1 MNFILYSDVNDGSIS
16 QSLGRPE
23 YSYYFVLKAYR
34 PVLESLGRVHV
45 VQAPAEVDRLYH
57 ELRLKGEDS
66 LFLSFTPPQKTPL
79 DLDCPTLCVVA
90 WEFDSIPHEYW
101 DNDPHQ
107 DWSRILGRHGRVI
120 TLSSHTA
127 RAVRRVLG
135 EHFPVLVLPT
145 PLWERFDGVRGQYP
159 NAPVNAGT
167 TLQIKGCI
175 IDSRALGLS
184 ADGLIAPV
192 LEEAPPPPA
201 PVEVEIV
208 EAPPLTARRRLF
220 IAKHYLREWY
230 RALVGGEWRRPLF
243 ISKHYI
249 RECYREGLRD
259 RVPERL
265 RALMAK
271 SSPEHAA
278 PLPVVLPEPEPAP
291 EPEHPQAVLPA
302 TDQQVEFQ
310 VDGVVYVSVFN
321 PDDGRKNWH
330 QLITAFCWAMRDT
343 EDATLVLKMTQNDLS
358 TYYVEMLT
366 LLSQL
371 SPFRC
376 RVVAMHGYLDDEQFA
391 RLYGAASFYVNA
403 SRCEGL
409 CLPLMEFM
417 ACGKPVIAPLHTA
430 MLDYIDE
437 ELAFVVKSSQE
448 PAIWPQ
454 DSRILFRTLRHRP
467 DWGSLKTAYQD
478 SYRMAK
484 ENPAGYQS
492 MSLAAARR
500 MQEYSSFASVQ
511 GRLRDFFA
519 LTPLTEADGA
529 SSLAVAGNA

>member
-45 VQAPAEVDRLYH
+45 VQTPAEVDRLYH
-57 ELRLKGEDS
+57 ELRLKGEDC
-66 LFLSFTPPQKTPL
+66 LFLSFTPPQKTPV

-107 DWSRILGRHGRVI
+107 DWSRTLGRHGRVI

-159 NAPVNAGT
+159 NVPVNAGT

-184 ADGLIAPV
+184 ADGLVAPV
-192 LEEAPPPPA
+192 LDEAPPPPA
-201 PVEVEIV
+201 PVEAEIV
-208 EAPPLTARRRLF
+208 EAPPLTVRRRLF

-230 RALVGGEWRRPLF
+230 RALAGGEWRRPLF
-243 ISKHYI
+243 ISKHYV

-271 SSPEHAA
+271 SRPEHAA
-278 PLPVVLPEPEPAP
+278 ALPVVLPVPAP

-302 TDQQVEFQ
+302 TDRQVEFQ

-371 SPFRC
+371 SPFSC

-437 ELAFVVKSSQE
+437 DVAFVVKSSQE

-511 GRLRDFFA
+511 GRLREFFA

>member
-1 MNFILYSDVNDGSIS
+1 MNFILYSDVNDSSIKH
-16 QSLGRPE
+16 SLGRPE

-34 PVLESLGRVHV
+34 PVLESLGRVHL
-45 VQAPAEVDRLYH
+45 VQSTEEVDRLYQ
-57 ELRLKGEDS
+57 ELRSEGEES
-66 LFLSFTPPQKTPL
+66 LFISFAPPQKTPI
-79 DLDCPTLCVVA
+79 DLACPTLCVVA
-90 WEFDSIPHEYW
+90 WEYDTIPDEQW
-101 DNDPHQ
+101 DADPQQ
-107 DWSRILGRHGRVI
+107 DWSYALARHGRVI
-120 TLSSHTA
+120 TLSAHTA
-127 RAVRRVLG
+127 QAVRHALG
-135 EHFPVLVLPT
+135 EDFPVLVLPS
-145 PLWERFDGVRGQYP
+145 PLWERFADVRSQSP
-159 NAPVNAGT
+159 HLPVSPSVVMQFT
-167 TLQIKGCI
+167 GCV
-175 IDSRALGLS
+175 IDSRLLGLS
-184 ADGLIAPV
+184 ADGLIAPISDN
-192 LEEAPPPPA
+192 EST
-201 PVEVEIV
+201 
-208 EAPPLTARRRLF
+208 PLKGGPQAMLPFWKQRLF
-220 IAKHYLREWY
+220 LSKHYLGEWAREVAHGTPRRQVFITKHYLREWY
-230 RALVGGEWRRPLF
+230 RAVIRDLLPNAIRLSRASQHPE
-243 ISKHYI
+243 IS
-249 RECYREGLRD
+249 
-259 RVPERL
+259 
-265 RALMAK
+265 
-271 SSPEHAA
+271 
-278 PLPVVLPEPEPAP
+278 AP
-291 EPEHPQAVLPA
+291 EPQDEHPQAVLPA

-371 SPFRC
+371 SPFSC
-376 RVVAMHGYLDDEQFA
+376 RVVVMHGYLDDEQFA

-437 ELAFVVKSSQE
+437 DVAFVVKSSQE

-511 GRLRDFFA
+511 GRLREFFA

>member
-45 VQAPAEVDRLYH
+45 VQTPAEVDRLYH

-107 DWSRILGRHGRVI
+107 DWSRTLGRHGRVI

-145 PLWERFDGVRGQYP
+145 PLWERFDGIRGQYP
-159 NAPVNAGT
+159 NVPVNAGT

-192 LEEAPPPPA
+192 LEDVPPPPA
-201 PVEVEIV
+201 PVEVEAEIV

-271 SSPEHAA
+271 PGLEHVVPA
-278 PLPVVLPEPEPAP
+278 PPAP

-371 SPFRC
+371 SPFNC

-417 ACGKPVIAPLHTA
+417 ACGKPVLAPLHTA

-437 ELAFVVKSSQE
+437 DVAFVVKSSQE

-454 DSRILFRTLRHRP
+454 DSRLLFRTLRHRP

-484 ENPAGYQS
+484 ENPVGYQS
-492 MSLAAARR
+492 MSQAAARR